1 MPILRTRG
9 RRGHASHVW
18 ALGKL
23 KLARDKENA
32 SVGEDDAKS

>member
-1 MPILRTRG
+1 MRTRG
-9 RRGHASHVW
+9 RRGHDTASHVG

-32 SVGEDDAKS
+32 SVGENDAES